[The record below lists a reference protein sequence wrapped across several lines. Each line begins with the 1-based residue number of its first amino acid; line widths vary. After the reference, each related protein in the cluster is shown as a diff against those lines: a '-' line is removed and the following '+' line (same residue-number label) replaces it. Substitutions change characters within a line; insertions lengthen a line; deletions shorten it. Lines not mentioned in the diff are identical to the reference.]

1 MVMESKFGLMEQ
13 GMKGTGN
20 KIKHVEKES
29 FGMLMEMCLKDSG
42 KMIKQMDM
50 ESIFT

>member
-1 MVMESKFGLMEQ
+1 MVMEFKFGLTEQ
-13 GMKGTGN
+13 GMKDTGN
-20 KIKHVEKES
+20 KIKLVEKES
-29 FGMLMEMCLKDSG
+29 FGMLMEMFLKVSG